1 MITKKGSAP
10 TYYGTSLDDKPLNV
24 IVNSKYKELDTG
36 DTYYFTGEAWQ
47 KIGGTSNGSNT

>member
-1 MITKKGSAP
+1 MITMKGSAP

-36 DTYYFTGEAWQ
+36 DTYYYTGEAWQ
-47 KIGGTSNGSNT
+47 KIGGANNGNT